1 MTVVSLGLV
10 KDTAGAQTRLTTD
23 TTIRCRLLRFRAWNA
38 VTGVVSIGLNNFTPG
53 GAGMIG
59 EILKPSAGFSDEIV
73 IGPSAEND
81 IYPADY
87 ALKPAANGDGVYVS
101 YEPQ

>member
-10 KDTAGAQTRLTTD
+10 KDTAGAATPLPVASGT
-23 TTIRCRLLRFRAWNA
+23 RCRLLRFRAWNG
-38 VTGVVSIGLNNFTPG
+38 VTGIVSIGLVGFTPG

-59 EILKPSAGFSDEIV
+59 EVLKPAAGFSDEIV
-73 IGPSAEND
+73 IGPSAGND
-81 IYPADY
+81 IYPGDY
-87 ALKPAANGDGVYVS
+87 SVKPAANGDGVYVS